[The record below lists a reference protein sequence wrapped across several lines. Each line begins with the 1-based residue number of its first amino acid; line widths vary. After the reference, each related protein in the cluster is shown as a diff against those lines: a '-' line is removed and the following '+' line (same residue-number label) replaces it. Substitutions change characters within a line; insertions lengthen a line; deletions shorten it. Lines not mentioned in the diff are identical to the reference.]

1 MNKYYK
7 VIWSKVKNSYVVVSE
22 LAKQAGK
29 TATTK
34 SQTGQRIGV
43 TLAVLALSAGI
54 SGSVWA
60 ADATDT
66 TIVSGEVTYEKADGK
81 LILTDSN
88 AETIEIAGLKDLNT
102 ASVTLEGG
110 KLTFTRND
118 GSTYTVSGIGAAS
131 YDAHFFSVNGPK
143 ADNPTDPNNYSNDG
157 ATGDNALAAGVDA
170 SAVAHNSIAIGHKA
184 WILDSNGGKGSG
196 DIAIG
201 NGAKVENY
209 ADQSAGISLGQ
220 NAYVE
225 NMAGK
230 QEAIFAL
237 GQTTFSGNFLSTAR
251 IPADPSKLAAGIAI
265 GENSYVR
272 SGSLMVGTHKY
283 VGKLGDV
290 NVDTST
296 EAGRRALGVGVN
308 ATTIGTN
315 SFNHGTFS
323 TITGAYSIATSNYAG
338 GRNSE
343 DAGKNFGAVIMGSMN
358 SMESATAENSSSG
371 VASSIVGLANKVAN
385 ANGALVFGAG
395 NEITNSVTSIS
406 IPGTGLLDSS
416 SAANSAKELQ
426 DKMLDIIRNTDSG
439 GSTLAIGGSNKADYT
454 RASSIIGVK
463 NTLTGTA
470 ADISQ
475 YNSIMG
481 YNNKA
486 ENVDD
491 VTVAGIN
498 NTITGTKTA
507 VVFGDNRKLTGAN
520 NSIVLGSVD
529 EETELTA
536 TDAVVIGHNANVET
550 VGGVALGFDSIATID
565 KGVVGYDPVTDTA
578 STKTNATWKST
589 LAAVSV
595 GSEGKTRQIT
605 NVAAGWNDT
614 DAVNVAQLRT
624 VASAIGDIKN
634 LVINGSNVQPGKNIT
649 VAAGNKV
656 NLNDNIT
663 LGHESDTAKQVNING
678 EAAKVTAG
686 AGENQVVAD
695 GSKGQVTIGVDNG
708 NPGDQIIMGNQ
719 EASPIKPDGT
729 SLGKTENGQFIT
741 GLDNTTWAPET
752 NGYVEHR
759 AATEGQLHDLAEKIG
774 NIDTAVKDS
783 SRVFAGDDGVKVTV
797 KNGETLNLKGGA
809 DASNL
814 SDGNIGVVANGQG
827 LDIKLSKD
835 ITGLNS
841 VTTGNATINNEG
853 LTVKG
858 AEGNTVV
865 VSGDNVSMGGNVIH
879 NVGAGEAPTDAVNRG
894 QLDAVS
900 ERVDGLSGDFGNL
913 NGRVNK
919 LNNRV
924 NEVGAGAAALAA
936 LSPLDFN
943 PDDKWNFAVGYGNYK
958 NADAFAIGA
967 YYQPNEDTRFSIGS
981 TLGNGDEM
989 FNAGVSIRFGQ
1000 SNGVSTSRVALA
1012 KDVESLKRIVQ
1023 QLVAENEQLRRGGNG
1038 MASGYSD
1045 ISTREFPDV
1054 PKNHWAYEYVDT
1066 IAKKGFTIGY
1076 PDGEFKGDRT
1086 LTRYEFA
1093 AVIYRALKN
1102 GAEIDAGMARAID
1115 EFGPELTRLEGLDHS
1130 RVDRIAGEDN
1140 DRYKIE
1146 RVRVNNKD
1154 NEEKGDY
1161 RDIFGGKIKKE
1172 EVAQ

>member
-686 AGENQVVAD
+686 AG
-695 GSKGQVTIGVDNG
+695 
-708 NPGDQIIMGNQ
+708 
-719 EASPIKPDGT
+719 
-729 SLGKTENGQFIT
+729 
-741 GLDNTTWAPET
+741 
-752 NGYVEHR
+752 
-759 AATEGQLHDLAEKIG
+759 
-774 NIDTAVKDS
+774 
-783 SRVFAGDDGVKVTV
+783 
-797 KNGETLNLKGGA
+797 
-809 DASNL
+809 
-814 SDGNIGVVANGQG
+814 
-827 LDIKLSKD
+827 
-835 ITGLNS
+835 
-841 VTTGNATINNEG
+841 
-853 LTVKG
+853 
-858 AEGNTVV
+858 
-865 VSGDNVSMGGNVIH
+865 
-879 NVGAGEAPTDAVNRG
+879 
-894 QLDAVS
+894 
-900 ERVDGLSGDFGNL
+900 
-913 NGRVNK
+913 
-919 LNNRV
+919 
-924 NEVGAGAAALAA
+924 
-936 LSPLDFN
+936 
-943 PDDKWNFAVGYGNYK
+943 
-958 NADAFAIGA
+958 
-967 YYQPNEDTRFSIGS
+967 
-981 TLGNGDEM
+981 
-989 FNAGVSIRFGQ
+989 
-1000 SNGVSTSRVALA
+1000 
-1012 KDVESLKRIVQ
+1012 
-1023 QLVAENEQLRRGGNG
+1023 
-1038 MASGYSD
+1038 
-1045 ISTREFPDV
+1045 
-1054 PKNHWAYEYVDT
+1054 
-1066 IAKKGFTIGY
+1066 
-1076 PDGEFKGDRT
+1076 
-1086 LTRYEFA
+1086 
-1093 AVIYRALKN
+1093 
-1102 GAEIDAGMARAID
+1102 
-1115 EFGPELTRLEGLDHS
+1115 
-1130 RVDRIAGEDN
+1130 
-1140 DRYKIE
+1140 
-1146 RVRVNNKD
+1146 
-1154 NEEKGDY
+1154 
-1161 RDIFGGKIKKE
+1161 
-1172 EVAQ
+1172 